1 MRGGAGNPGGLVGET
16 DTAAGGT
23 LILAAAP
30 IGRPDDASGRLAA
43 ELAAAPV
50 IAAEDTR
57 RLRRLAGRLGV
68 ELTGRLVSYYEAVEA
83 GRQRPSARRTARR
96 A

>member
-1 MRGGAGNPGGLVGET
+1 MSGEEGGPRGLTGGP
-16 DTAAGGT
+16 AAPASGT

-30 IGRPDDASGRLAA
+30 IGRPEDASGRLAA

-57 RLRRLAGRLGV
+57 RLRRLR
-68 ELTGRLVSYYEAVEA
+68 RRVSIHWV
-83 GRQRPSARRTARR
+83 TW
-96 A
+96 